1 MIFKRIKNFI
11 ILIIILIIFLIL
23 KSNYNKSNNNNN
35 NYPLE
40 EEQKEEE
47 KEIKLNN
54 LNDEKYIMYSCHL
67 NDTNECGGWG
77 DRVKGIMSA
86 YWWSILSGRKLILN
100 INRPCELSQILEPN
114 KINWNIK
121 LNKTNISNYSEV
133 TLFKFNDDH
142 FKNELRYIDLK
153 KFHSDKNLIILK
165 TNRNFVWSFANTKV
179 ASHIQ
184 MIFKLGYNNTN
195 QIDMPFTYRK
205 VNSKLFK
212 LTPKLDSYLKNFYS
226 TKLKPKRNTKLIC
239 VQIRTRNARY
249 NPKMKDELYLSP
261 KVVNK
266 FWIFV
271 KTKLIKKV
279 KLTENYKIFVAA
291 DNVTFRNDAI
301 RIFGPDR
308 IAYNNGDDIINIDYI
323 KTKNNNN
330 DECPAGI
337 VQTFK
342 DFYSFQYCD
351 MAIITQYSQFGRFG
365 IWNKGKVP
373 SIYYS
378 YDGKKFTRIINFSQ
392 QIDYTF

>member
-11 ILIIILIIFLIL
+11 IMIIIVIIFLIF
-23 KSNYNKSNNNNN
+23 KSYYNNDNINKH
-35 NYPLE
+35 PLE
-40 EEQKEEE
+40 DEKEEE
-47 KEIKLNN
+47 EIILNN
-54 LNDEKYIMYSCHL
+54 LNDEKYIMYSCHI
-67 NDTNECGGWG
+67 NDSNECGGWG

-100 INRPCELSQILEPN
+100 VNRPCELSKILEPN

-121 LNKTNISNYSEV
+121 LNKTNISNYSEI
-133 TLFKFNDDH
+133 TLFKFNDDD
-142 FKNELRYIDLK
+142 FKNELRYIDLT

-179 ASHIQ
+179 PSHVQ
-184 MIFKLGYNNTN
+184 MILKLGYNNTK
-195 QIDMPFTYRK
+195 QIDMPFTYRN

-212 LTPKLDSYLKNFYS
+212 LTPKLDNYLKNFYS

-279 KLTENYKIFVAA
+279 KLTENYKIFIAA

-308 IAYNNGDDIINIDYI
+308 IAYNTGDDIINIDYI
-323 KTKNNNN
+323 KTNN
-330 DECPAGI
+330 ECPAGI

-351 MAIITQYSQFGRFG
+351 MAIVTQYSQFGRFG